1 MTREKRIERAQLKVL
16 FNCPFFA
23 SGVAR
28 LPVRFTDRN
37 WDGSP
42 LQSASTNGKEIIWNP
57 EWFDQMADEHVVTVY
72 CEEVA
77 HCLLGHLW
85 RMPTGGDV
93 ETWGKA
99 ADACARN
106 MMADFS
112 AFKTNQGCADP
123 FPFPE
128 GMDKSHLSYKDMAE
142 EQVYQKMMLNPRKGQ
157 NPGGNGP
164 GQGKGG
170 QQPQSGGGKQKSP
183 GSGSGGQGQPPPF
196 AEFQSQS
203 TNSNTPQGKDGK
215 EQAQD
220 WQNAFVSACHAA
232 RQRGEAPGGIQRM
245 IDELLTP
252 EVPWQEILRNCL
264 RELCNDDWNWMKRNI
279 PLGDSTGFILPSLES
294 EKVGPV
300 VMGIDTSGSVDHE
313 LLKAFKGE
321 EQGCLDTMK
330 PSKLTEICCDAAIH
344 RVKEYRTGDIVDM
357 EAPGGGG
364 TALEKIFEYL
374 EEKQE
379 RPKCV
384 VILTDLQT
392 SFPKTEPEYP
402 VIWVVYGTDDKAPF
416 GQTIRVK

>member
-28 LPVRFTDRN
+28 LPVRFTDRQWN
-37 WDGSP
+37 GSP
-42 LQSASTNGKEIIWNP
+42 LQTASTNGKEIIWNP

-85 RMPTGGDV
+85 RMPSGGDQ

-112 AFKTNQGCADP
+112 AFKTGQGAADP
-123 FPFPE
+123 FPFPYN
-128 GMDKSHLSYKDMAE
+128 MDKFHTGYKDMAE
-142 EQVYQKMMLNPRKGQ
+142 EQVYQKLMLGPKQPKNGP
-157 NPGGNGP
+157 GNGP

-170 QQPQSGGGKQKSP
+170 KSPSGGGNGQKPPQSNP
-183 GSGSGGQGQPPPF
+183 GGGGPPPF
-196 AEFQSQS
+196 AEFEPQSTSGNSQS
-203 TNSNTPQGKDGK
+203 AKESK

-220 WQNAFVSACHAA
+220 WQNAFISAVHAA
-232 RQRGEAPGGIQRM
+232 KQRGEAPAGIQRM
-245 IDELLTP
+245 IDGLLSP

-294 EKVGPV
+294 EKVGGV
-300 VMGIDTSGSVDHE
+300 TFCVDTSGSIDHE
-313 LLKAFKGE
+313 LLKAFKSE
-321 EQGCLDTMK
+321 MQGCLDTLK
-330 PSKLTEICCDAAIH
+330 PSSLIEISCDSAIH
-344 RVKEYRTGDIVDM
+344 RIKEYRLGESVDM

-364 TALEKIFEYL
+364 TSFKPPILHCNEMQQI
-374 EEKQE
+374 
-379 RPKCV
+379 PKCMV
-384 VILTDLQT
+384 YLTDLQGD
-392 SFPKTEPEYP
+392 FPEQEPPYP
-402 VIWVVYGTDDKAPF
+402 VIWIAYNTDQKAPF
-416 GQTIRVK
+416 GTTIRVK